1 MKMKKLIARVLALL
15 GSLIALGLAAGASM
29 FWE

>member
-15 GSLIALGLAAGASM
+15 GSLIALGLAAGASLQ
-29 FWE
+29 WE

>member
-1 MKMKKLIARVLALL
+1 MKKLIARVLALL
-15 GSLIALGLAAGASM
+15 GSLIALGLAAGASV

>member
-15 GSLIALGLAAGASM
+15 GSLIALGLAAGATYR
-29 FWE
+29 WE

>member
-1 MKMKKLIARVLALL
+1 MKMKKLIARVLVLL
-15 GSLIALGLAAGASM
+15 GSLIALGLAAGAST

>member
-15 GSLIALGLAAGASM
+15 GSLIGLGLAAGASM
-29 FWE
+29 FWD